1 MLDFRNKME
10 REYFDEIVEA
20 FLLELAVLVHFYF
33 FSFLDVSFKIHVLSV
48 FWMEDGLLSFDF
60 AL

>member
-1 MLDFRNKME
+1 ME
-10 REYFDEIVEA
+10 REYLDEIVEA
-20 FLLELAVLVHFYF
+20 FPLEGAVLIHNMV
-33 FSFLDVSFKIHVLSV
+33 SFLDVSFRIHVLSV

>member
-1 MLDFRNKME
+1 ME
-10 REYFDEIVEA
+10 REYLDEIVEA
-20 FLLELAVLVHFYF
+20 FLLERAVLVHDMV
-33 FSFLDVSFKIHVLSV
+33 SFLDVSFRIHVLSV